1 MDPPMRSLG
10 YTISVISV
18 LLLGLLAWPTA
29 DEPRWHIAVLVAG
42 IALSVFGMGLR
53 WTASSRQKSELR
65 EVERA
70 IGRRQPAE

>member
-18 LLLGLLAWPTA
+18 LLLGPLAWPTA